1 MKKVYLLLIAVVV
14 VSGCAPAL
22 QIGTSLSGDLAA
34 HMLKSYHSNSA
45 KSIVLGAQLESYRVG
60 KYEIKMFDGSYK
72 QRPCIF
78 FAATASD
85 NNNSGTLVYL
95 MDDEA
100 DIKRINDFKRMDR
113 LGKKQLLIED
123 FLKCNFDLGP
133 IESET
138 PKETTVSTPSSL
150 PENIPTPV
158 FAPDLIKPLQ
168 P

>member
-22 QIGTSLSGDLAA
+22 QIGTSLGGDLAA

-113 LGKKQLLIED
+113 LGKKQLLRED

-138 PKETTVSTPSSL
+138 AEKPSAPSSQD
-150 PENIPTPV
+150 IPTPG
-158 FAPDLIKPLQ
+158 FAPVAPKPR
-168 P
+168 

>member
-22 QIGTSLSGDLAA
+22 QIGTSLGGDLAA

-113 LGKKQLLIED
+113 LGKKQLLRED

-133 IESET
+133 VE
-138 PKETTVSTPSSL
+138 PETTEKPSAPSSQD
-150 PENIPTPV
+150 IPTPG
-158 FAPDLIKPLQ
+158 FAPKPKTR
-168 P
+168 

>member
-113 LGKKQLLIED
+113 LGKKQLLRED

-133 IESET
+133 VE
-138 PKETTVSTPSSL
+138 PETTEKPSAPSSQD
-150 PENIPTPV
+150 IPTPGFV
-158 FAPDLIKPLQ
+158 PTPNKPR
-168 P
+168 

>member
-22 QIGTSLSGDLAA
+22 QIGTSLGGDLAA

-113 LGKKQLLIED
+113 LGKKQLLRED

-133 IESET
+133 VE
-138 PKETTVSTPSSL
+138 PETTEKPSAPSSQD
-150 PENIPTPV
+150 IPTPGFV
-158 FAPDLIKPLQ
+158 PTPNKPR
-168 P
+168 